1 MNSTMIHTP
10 VSEEVHV
17 DLLSTDDAI
26 WVEGIGWIG
35 QYYNYIDQKWEKG
48 LPFFVRDYY
57 LAHSLETHLLEF
69 IKSLNSEIEAYVAQT
84 ATNPTPCS

>member
-1 MNSTMIHTP
+1 MMHTP

-26 WVEGIGWIG
+26 WIDGIGWIG

-57 LAHSLETHLLEF
+57 LTEALGTEMLEF
-69 IKSLNSEIEAYVAQT
+69 IKSLNSEIETYVAQT
-84 ATNPTPCS
+84 ATNPAPCS